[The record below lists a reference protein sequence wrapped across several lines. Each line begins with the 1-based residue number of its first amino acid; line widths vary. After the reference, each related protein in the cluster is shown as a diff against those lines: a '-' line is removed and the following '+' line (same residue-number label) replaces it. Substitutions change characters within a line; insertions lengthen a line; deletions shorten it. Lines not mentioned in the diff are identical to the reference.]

1 MPFGVSKH
9 TAPSTMTQTCL
20 RVCVMVGAKQREQK
34 LTSKQACSK
43 QGTIHTEFN
52 KQQPGQPGI
61 ILGFLL
67 N

>member
-1 MPFGVSKH
+1 
-9 TAPSTMTQTCL
+9 MTQTL
-20 RVCVMVGAKQREQK
+20 KQVGAKQREQK